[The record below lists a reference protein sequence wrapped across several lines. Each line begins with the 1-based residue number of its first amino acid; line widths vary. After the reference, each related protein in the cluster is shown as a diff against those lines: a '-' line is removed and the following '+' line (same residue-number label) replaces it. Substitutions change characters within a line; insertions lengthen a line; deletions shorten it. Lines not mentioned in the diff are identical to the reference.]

1 MSENNAILTAAE
13 RRKEQK
19 KQAREALKRKKEV
32 ARLKKEHKARAK
44 VVPNEDRALIC
55 TPDKATMSD
64 ASIIVGVA
72 LRGLVAAVATLGL
85 VLFVCDALAF
95 SGEGGA
101 GISLS
106 LLSLHVFLICAALSA
121 IFMGNLPV
129 KLGGAAVFCAT
140 CALSLFIPTP
150 TKVYHAL
157 IAAFNCAI
165 DRLVSAGFLA
175 MGEYRLAPP
184 ATDIANEELIFT
196 AAVIFAT
203 LAALVYVPSL
213 IRRIRLLPPL
223 LLTAGTLIPVFI
235 YNLTREN
242 WGVVLVIASVAA
254 MVVML
259 LYDKLYAKPQK
270 RGLYDESITLCAPED
285 EPPLPQKLAERLRSS
300 AERKAARRAEKERRR
315 AEKESATVSLD
326 DELSDYFG
334 SSPRR
339 AKKKKTV
346 RTSASA
352 DEKKR
357 QKAELRTYVSHKKR
371 IRDAKSAAG
380 GFAGA
385 GALAL
390 AVLILLL
397 PALSVSGRFTAI
409 ESIDNTLQYY
419 RDYVTALLVGD
430 SPALDALAYDA
441 ETQMFLP
448 RDTEATPQT
457 YTKLPIMRVYTNVGY
472 NTYLREWIGVDYAEG
487 KWHTVNSADSL
498 LVDYREKFGTG
509 YDPAETVKKNFY
521 TYFAPELLDFDLRM
535 AQVNGKLDV
544 ALTKIAIERYN
555 LATMNLYLP
564 AYTLREFNPTVEING
579 KTYSALMPL
588 AAAEPSGTTYANY
601 FDGVYTSFA
610 VRESNEAFAAVALL
624 TNMRSR
630 TFGEELAAR
639 ISALNG
645 FRNSI
650 GKGATTLLGNEYPYL
665 LTLADGSKM
674 RYKTYLV
681 DGVKYVAYFDG
692 FEEHNY
698 HRDESGALVASPS
711 APALPK
717 EVEYLE
723 LMTYAERSY
732 YDNMFRALDEYT
744 VFVKDAYS
752 KPAEGEVFSELLQKI
767 ATEAGVDVKL
777 AASANAYHVKNG
789 TLVSAVTDS
798 AAYLERHRLTMA
810 IVDYL
815 VENYTYTKAPTVTES
830 ETYGVEKF
838 LTETKEGY
846 CVQFASALALLLR
859 EAGIP
864 ARYTEGYIASDF
876 TRVNAD
882 DGAYYTDVL
891 DEYKHAWVE
900 VWFDGVGWMQYE
912 ATPEYYDSA
921 YKPVYNPSG
930 GSQGGDTEIPI
941 PTPPEPKPPVNDE
954 PDTPP
959 PSQIIDEEQDEA
971 RRRLIAKIVTAA
983 LITLAVLTVFFLI
996 IFIVVRSARKAAAHR
1011 KRLLDKLASAK
1022 DGEPP
1027 TREEVREVADMLFL
1041 LLDECGLAPAAGQL
1055 GDDLAATLAEDL
1067 DGVLSKAVREEGLTE
1082 YQAEHA
1088 RLGERELKRVFA
1100 AIAAAE
1106 FGYGAP
1112 PEDVHLIARLYRR
1125 LYAHVYRKKVSAF
1138 RRARLYFVQRR
1149 I

>member
-1 MSENNAILTAAE
+1 MSENNAVLTAAE

-19 KQAREALKRKKEV
+19 KQAKEALKRKKEV

-44 VVPNEDRALIC
+44 IVPNEDRAVVC
-55 TPDKATMSD
+55 TPDRADMST
-64 ASIIVGVA
+64 AAIIVGVA

-85 VLFVCDALAF
+85 TLFVCDALGF
-95 SGEGGA
+95 SGETGA
-101 GISLS
+101 GINLS
-106 LLSLHVFLICAALSA
+106 LLALFVFLICASISA

-140 CALSLFIPTP
+140 SAILLLIPTP
-150 TKVYHAL
+150 IKVYHAL

-165 DRLVSAGFLA
+165 DRLVDAGFLA

-235 YNLTREN
+235 YNLTRTN
-242 WGVVLVIASVAA
+242 WGVTLVIASVAA

-270 RGLYDESITLCAPED
+270 RELYDESITLCTPEN
-285 EPPLPQKLAERLRSS
+285 EPPIPEKLALKMRS
-300 AERKAARRAEKERRR
+300 AEERKAARRAEKERRR

-334 SSPRR
+334 TSPRR
-339 AKKKKTV
+339 AKKKKV
-346 RTSASA
+346 ARTSASA
-352 DEKKR
+352 EEKKR
-357 QKAELRTYVSHKKR
+357 QKAELRTYFSHKKR

-397 PALSVSGRFTAI
+397 PALTVSGRFTAI

-419 RDYVTALLVGD
+419 REYVTALLVGD
-430 SPALDALAYDA
+430 SPALDSLAYDS

-448 RDTEATPQT
+448 RDTVATPQN
-457 YTKLPIMRVYTNVGY
+457 YTQLPIMRIYTNVGY

-487 KWHTVNSADSL
+487 KWHTVDGADSL
-498 LVDYREKFGTG
+498 LVAYREKFGTD

-521 TYFAPELLDFDLRM
+521 TYFAPNLLDFDLRR
-535 AQVNGKLDV
+535 AQVNGKLGV

-564 AYTLREFNPTVEING
+564 AYTLREFSPTVEING
-579 KTYSALMPL
+579 KNYSSLMPL
-588 AAAEPSGTTYANY
+588 AAAEPSGTTFADY
-601 FDGVYTSFA
+601 FDGIYTSYA

-624 TNMRSR
+624 TNMRTK
-630 TFGEELAAR
+630 TFGEDLAAR

-645 FRNSI
+645 FRAAI
-650 GKGATTLLGNEYPYL
+650 KKGPSHLLGNEYPYSL
-665 LTLADGSKM
+665 VLADGSKM
-674 RYKTYLV
+674 RYKTYV
-681 DGVKYVAYFDG
+681 TDGVKYVAYFDG
-692 FEEHNY
+692 FEEHTY
-698 HRDESGALVASPS
+698 HRDENGALVASPS

-723 LMTYAERSY
+723 LMTYAERSQ
-732 YDNMFRALDEYT
+732 YDNMLRALDEYT
-744 VFVKDAYS
+744 VFVRDAYS

-767 ATEAGVDVKL
+767 AAEAGVDVKL
-777 AASANAYHVKNG
+777 AATANAYHVSNG
-789 TLVSAVTDS
+789 TLVSAVTDG

-815 VENYTYTKAPTVTES
+815 VENYTYTLSPTVTES
-830 ETYGVEKF
+830 ETFGVEKF

-864 ARYTEGYIASDF
+864 ARYTEGYIAADF

-891 DEYKHAWVE
+891 DEDKHAWVE
-900 VWFDGVGWMQYE
+900 VWYDGVGWMQYE
-912 ATPEYYDSA
+912 ATPIYYDGA
-921 YKPVYNPSG
+921 YKPITNPSG
-930 GSQGGDTEIPI
+930 GTQEGDTELPV
-941 PTPPEPKPPVNDE
+941 PKPPQPE
-954 PDTPP
+954 PPVENEPETPP
-959 PSQIIDEEQDEA
+959 PSQIIEEEQEAA
-971 RRRLIAKIVTAA
+971 RRRFIAKLVTAV

-996 IFIVVRSARKAAAHR
+996 IFIVVRRARKAATHR
-1011 KRLLDKLASAK
+1011 KQLLDKLASAAS
-1022 DGEPP
+1022 GEPP
-1027 TREEVREVADMLFL
+1027 TRDEVREVADMLFL
-1041 LLDECGLAPAAGQL
+1041 LLDECGLSPTAGQL
-1055 GDDLAATLAEDL
+1055 GDDLATTLAEEL

-1088 RLGERELKRVFA
+1088 HLGERELKRLFA

-1112 PEDVHLIARLYRR
+1112 VEDVHLIARLYRR
-1125 LYAHVYRKKVSAF
+1125 LYAHVYRKKVSAL
-1138 RRARLYFVQRR
+1138 RRARLYFIQRKL
-1149 I
+1149 